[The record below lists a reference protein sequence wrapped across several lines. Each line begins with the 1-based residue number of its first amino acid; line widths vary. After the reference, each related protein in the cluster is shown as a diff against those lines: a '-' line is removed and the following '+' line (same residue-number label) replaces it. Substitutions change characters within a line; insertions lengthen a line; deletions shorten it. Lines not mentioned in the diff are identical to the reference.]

1 MKKIKHFWWL
11 LLLACLGLTLVLSGC
26 GGVRNLQHVDQGRGT
41 LIVGLDD
48 TFVPM
53 GFQRKDG
60 SLAGFDIDLARAAGR
75 KLHQPVT
82 FQAIDWNMKETELK
96 NGTIDL
102 IWNGYTKTAARAKKV
117 AFSQPYLRNQ
127 QVLVTLKKDKITSFA
142 AMRARKVGV
151 QNGSSG
157 QSLFNQQPKVLKNIV
172 ADHSA
177 VLYENFNTAFL
188 DLQAGRIQGVVGDS
202 IYAGYYIRQQKEQN
216 RYRIISGGYPEETFA
231 IGMRKTDHQLQRRIN
246 RALVELTNDGTV
258 SRLSEKWFQQDLAI
272 RK

>member
-1 MKKIKHFWWL
+1 MIKMKKTLPSL
-11 LLLACLGLTLVLSGC
+11 LLLLLGLILSGC
-26 GGVRNLQHVDQGRGT
+26 GGVRQLKQVDQGQRP
-41 LIVGLDD
+41 LIIGLDD

-53 GFQRKDG
+53 GFQRQDG
-60 SLAGFDIDLARAAGR
+60 SLAGFDIDLARAVG
-75 KLHQPVT
+75 KKMHQKVT

-102 IWNGYTKTAARAKKV
+102 IWNGYTKTPARAKKV

-127 QVLVTLKKDKITSFA
+127 QVLVTLRKDKINSFA
-142 AMRARKVGV
+142 GMRQQKVGV

-157 QSLFNQQPKVLKNIV
+157 QTLFNQQSQVLKNIV

-202 IYAGYYIRQQKEQN
+202 IYAGYYVRQQHSANK
-216 RYRIISGGYPEETFA
+216 YRIISGGYPEETFA
-231 IGMRKTDHQLQRRIN
+231 IGMRKQDRQLKQRIN
-246 RALVELTNDGTV
+246 QALVALTRDGTV
-258 SRLSEKWFQQDLAI
+258 SKLSQKWFQQDLAI
-272 RK
+272 K

>member
-1 MKKIKHFWWL
+1 MRKLKRLLMGSL
-11 LLLACLGLTLVLSGC
+11 LLLIGVTLSGC
-26 GGVRNLQHVDQGRGT
+26 GGVRNLKQVDQGQRP
-41 LIVGLDD
+41 LIIGLDD

-53 GFQRKDG
+53 GFQKQDG
-60 SLAGFDIDLARAAGR
+60 SLAGFDIDLARAVGR
-75 KLHQPVT
+75 KMKQPVT

-127 QVLVTLKKDKITSFA
+127 QVLVTLRKDKINSFA
-142 AMRARKVGV
+142 AMRQKKVGV

-157 QSLFNQQPKVLKNIV
+157 QTLFNQQPKVLKNIV

-202 IYAGYYIRQQKEQN
+202 IYAGYYVRQQHTAKQ
-216 RYRIISGGYPEETFA
+216 YRIISGGYPEETFA
-231 IGMRKTDHQLQRRIN
+231 IGMRKQDKKLRQRIN
-246 RALVELTNDGTV
+246 QALVELTNDGTV
-258 SRLSEKWFQQDLAI
+258 SRLSQKWFQQDLAI
-272 RK
+272 K

>member
-1 MKKIKHFWWL
+1 MNKVKRSLALIGL
-11 LLLACLGLTLVLSGC
+11 LILGLTLSSC
-26 GGVRNLQHVDQGRGT
+26 GGVRNLKQVNQGQRP
-41 LIVGLDD
+41 LIIGLDD

-53 GFQRKDG
+53 GFQRQDG
-60 SLAGFDIDLARAAGR
+60 SLAGFDIDLARAVGR
-75 KLHQPVT
+75 KLNQKVT

-127 QVLVTLKKDKITSFA
+127 QVLVTLRQDNIKSFA
-142 AMRARKVGV
+142 DMRQKKVGV

-157 QSLFNQQPKVLKNIV
+157 QTLFNQKPTVLKNIV
-172 ADHSA
+172 ADHNA

-202 IYAGYYIRQQKEQN
+202 IYAGYYVRQQHSANK
-216 RYRIISGGYPEETFA
+216 YRIISGGYPEETFA
-231 IGMRKTDHQLQRRIN
+231 IGMRKQDTKLRRRIN
-246 RALVELTNDGTV
+246 QALVELTNDGTV
-258 SRLSEKWFQQDLAI
+258 SRLSQKWFQQDLAI
-272 RK
+272 K